1 MEARAESRR
10 RSSQQEIR
18 EQAIRLTL
26 SLTKR
31 LAIIVI
37 ASAQGTGAQLVAQIL
52 KTSGPAIGERGWTAA
67 LQPRCL
73 TLRPHI
79 LAHYSC

>member
-67 LQPRCL
+67 LQPPSL
-73 TLRPHI
+73 TLRRHI
-79 LAHYSC
+79 LAHYFC